1 MEGLAAAAFCFGLVG
16 VVALVRLEK
25 LIKTLKEKGVLE
37 HDYKDEWLRSDNSLL
52 LPSTSDYPVIAPSLM
67 HSQWAYSIA
76 SASEPFFLIW
86 AELDLLDDGGFD
98 DVFKGAIGFGYHE
111 SVRGGV
117 V

>member
-1 MEGLAAAAFCFGLVG
+1 
-16 VVALVRLEK
+16 
-25 LIKTLKEKGVLE
+25 
-37 HDYKDEWLRSDNSLL
+37 
-52 LPSTSDYPVIAPSLM
+52 M